1 MAAFPYAQNFTNT
14 QMQNSGFQ
22 GSEVKAESVESQ
34 VMATLL
40 IKHLPEDIPFDT
52 LSRLFSHY
60 GAFSVRP
67 CNSGRLKNCAFVD
80 FKSEGL
86 AYQAHRQ
93 LNGLRFLG
101 KVLLVER
108 ASKLNEDSKF
118 KQSEAQQGKD
128 SILPTSLMKDASVTR
143 DEGSNFG
150 SLPASEPIAPRL
162 GVDYPFPPYLEYAY
176 PLPDGNIL
184 TNIVNALIAV
194 PRFYTQVLHLMNKM
208 NIPAPF
214 RMALPTPP
222 LPLPPP
228 SPPPPPPCLSENS
241 PLAEQSSSESEMESS
256 DEEVD
261 DKAPYGASRAVKRSR
276 KHFKR
281 EAIVGPA
288 VDKDVVHE
296 SVGLKPASL
305 VPKEIPI
312 IKKKNT
318 VLQIKI
324 TPKVTHNEH
333 KDDSIMTE
341 SEEPGTEGSDQK
353 QFATAEE
360 IETKRLAP
368 EEILSLPK
376 FKNYT
381 VGNPASVLYIKNL
394 DKEVVADDFFYIFGS
409 LFGSNDAA
417 KSGLSVK
424 LMQEGRMRGQA
435 FVTFPSVELAHQA
448 LNLVNGYVFK
458 DKPMIIQFGRNPSAA
473 KPN

>member
-1 MAAFPYAQNFTNT
+1 
-14 QMQNSGFQ
+14 
-22 GSEVKAESVESQ
+22 
-34 VMATLL
+34 
-40 IKHLPEDIPFDT
+40 
-52 LSRLFSHY
+52 
-60 GAFSVRP
+60 
-67 CNSGRLKNCAFVD
+67 
-80 FKSEGL
+80 
-86 AYQAHRQ
+86 
-93 LNGLRFLG
+93 
-101 KVLLVER
+101 
-108 ASKLNEDSKF
+108 
-118 KQSEAQQGKD
+118 
-128 SILPTSLMKDASVTR
+128 
-143 DEGSNFG
+143 
-150 SLPASEPIAPRL
+150 
-162 GVDYPFPPYLEYAY
+162 
-176 PLPDGNIL
+176 
-184 TNIVNALIAV
+184 
-194 PRFYTQVLHLMNKM
+194 
-208 NIPAPF
+208 
-214 RMALPTPP
+214 
-222 LPLPPP
+222 
-228 SPPPPPPCLSENS
+228 
-241 PLAEQSSSESEMESS
+241 MESS

-261 DKAPYGASRAVKRSR
+261 DKAPYGASRAVKRRR

-324 TPKVTHNEH
+324 APKVTHNEH

-353 QFATAEE
+353 QYATAEE

-448 LNLVNGYVFK
+448 LVC
-458 DKPMIIQFGRNPSAA
+458 IS
-473 KPN
+473 